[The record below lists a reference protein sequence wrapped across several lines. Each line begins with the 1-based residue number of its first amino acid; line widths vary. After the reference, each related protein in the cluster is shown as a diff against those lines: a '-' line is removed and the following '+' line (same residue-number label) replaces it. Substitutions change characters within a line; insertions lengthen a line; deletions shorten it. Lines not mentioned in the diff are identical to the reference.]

1 MTDAQAVQ
9 FDALRQQMVEEI
21 VRYTEHLGDVLDGR
35 TISETLLDVMRSVPR
50 HEFVPVELGSMAYV
64 DSPLPIGHGMT
75 ISQPF
80 MVALMVDLL
89 DLKTT
94 DSVLE
99 IGTGLG
105 YQAAI
110 IASLA
115 GMVYSVEIIEELAR
129 DAEVRL
135 ERFELGNIRL
145 GVGDGSA
152 GWPAHSPF
160 DKIVVSAAPEL
171 IPTSLLNQLKPGGR
185 MVVPA
190 GMEGSQA
197 LMLVEKAHDGLLAT
211 TEILSVRFSRLVA
224 TH

>member
-1 MTDAQAVQ
+1 MTDAQVAQ
-9 FDALRQQMVEEI
+9 FDTLRRQMVEEI
-21 VRYTEHLGDVLDGR
+21 VRYTEHLGDELSGR

-50 HEFVPVELGSMAYV
+50 HEFVPVELGPMAYV

-80 MVALMVDLL
+80 MVALMVELL
-89 DLKTT
+89 DLKAT

-115 GMVYSVEIIEELAR
+115 AMVYSVEIIEELAR

-135 ERFELGNIRL
+135 ERFELNNIRL
-145 GVGDGSA
+145 GVGDGAA

-190 GMEGSQA
+190 GMEGSQT
-197 LMLVEKAHDGLLAT
+197 LMLVEKAHDGLLT
-211 TEILSVRFSRLVA
+211 TTDILSVRFSRLVA